1 MNIDKTYQGKQI
13 DLIKAY
19 VIEAFDEYFELSV
32 NKNLIISFVKVQFE
46 SKSPKTRKV
55 AKRFLEKW
63 KGKY

>member
-1 MNIDKTYQGKQI
+1 MITNQGKQI

-19 VIEAFDEYFELSV
+19 AIEAFDEYFELSV
-32 NKNLIISFVKVQFE
+32 NKNLIISFVKAQFE